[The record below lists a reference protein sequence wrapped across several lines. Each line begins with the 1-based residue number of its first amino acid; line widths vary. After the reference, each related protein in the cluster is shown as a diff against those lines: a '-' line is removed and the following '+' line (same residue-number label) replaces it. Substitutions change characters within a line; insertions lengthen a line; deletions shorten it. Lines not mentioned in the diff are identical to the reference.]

1 MDPLILASIL
11 RSSPVYGPIIVAL
24 IIALVH
30 QTKELKKSQDA
41 RIADAKRVTDTL
53 VSVNSSTT
61 LALTGIEGAIDALSD
76 RVSETSLPPP
86 KKRTTR

>member
-30 QTKELKKSQDA
+30 QTRELKKSQDG
-41 RIADAKRVTDTL
+41 RIADAKRTTDTL
-53 VSVNSSTT
+53 VSVHSNTT
-61 LALTGIEGAIDALSD
+61 SALSGIEGAIDTLND
-76 RVSETSLPPP
+76 RLSETSLPP
-86 KKRTTR
+86 KKRTSR